1 MILLIG
7 FPKSGTSSFQK
18 LFEDLGY
25 NSIHWKYKSKKIG
38 SIIKEN
44 KDHKRPLLSGFE
56 EVDCITQMDICTST
70 TSCYWPQLVDFKQLY
85 EENKDAIFI
94 LNKRKSR
101 HILSSF
107 KRWKKM
113 DERLY
118 KYNPELIKNK
128 TDKGFI
134 KFVKSHYKNVERFF
148 KSIPDAKFLT
158 YDINKDK
165 IDKLKNSLIL
175 KIYKFS
181 QNAMLILKTLLRKII
196 KRKRKKNKTQII
208 LIYVFLIVF
217 FSSFFFWSFFFML
230 MFSGFFPFP
239 F

>member
-38 SIIKEN
+38 SMIKEN
-44 KDHKRPLLSGFE
+44 KDHKRSLLSGFE

-94 LNKRKSR
+94 LNKRKPK

-118 KYNPELIKNK
+118 KYNPELIKKK

-165 IDKLKNSLIL
+165 IDKLK
-175 KIYKFS
+175 KF
-181 QNAMLILKTLLRKII
+181 IDI
-196 KRKRKKNKTQII
+196 KDIQVFPKCNVNTKNPAKKSKKKKKKKK
-208 LIYVFLIVF
+208 
-217 FSSFFFWSFFFML
+217 
-230 MFSGFFPFP
+230 
-239 F
+239 